1 MSSLPF
7 KDKCEKREEQ
17 IISVSSAYEIDV
29 RSCPLNTNENSGT
42 ISWYKNDSKTPISTE
57 RDSRIHQH
65 EQKLWFVPA
74 KVEDSGHYYCAVR

>member
-29 RSCPLNTNENSGT
+29 RSCSLNTNENSGT